1 MSGNATN
8 QDFSKNAVRI
18 TWLHVI
24 LPPLFQ
30 RIPAMLERCA
40 QNARRV
46 IFLAS
51 KEAIRYGSPYI
62 ESEHLLLGILRENEA
77 LATRIGGEMGSI
89 QLFRNE
95 IEAGMFIS
103 QQNESGEAPLGP
115 NSRRIL
121 DFAAEEAGALGQSQI
136 TLGHYLLGILRVEEC
151 IASKVLQAHGIT
163 ITAMRE
169 QIIQDARWAG

>member
-1 MSGNATN
+1 
-8 QDFSKNAVRI
+8 
-18 TWLHVI
+18 
-24 LPPLFQ
+24 
-30 RIPAMLERCA
+30 MLERWA

-51 KEAIRYGSPYI
+51 NEAIRYGSPYI

-115 NSRRIL
+115 NSKRIL
-121 DFAAEEAGALGQSQI
+121 DFAAEEAGALSQSQI

-169 QIIQDARWAG
+169 HIIQDARWAG